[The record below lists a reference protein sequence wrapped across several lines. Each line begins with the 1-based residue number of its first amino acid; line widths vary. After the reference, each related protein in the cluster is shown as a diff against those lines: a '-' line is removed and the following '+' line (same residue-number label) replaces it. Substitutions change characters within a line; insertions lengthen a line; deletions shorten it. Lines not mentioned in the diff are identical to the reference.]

1 VRLCNSQ
8 RRERERERERG
19 GGERRKS
26 RVLFLVDD
34 GSMWLIRCFSLYLIW
49 CDNPSYLI
57 LIGGHKGAGLH
68 KLLIEVILVYFC
80 FYE

>member
-1 VRLCNSQ
+1 MC
-8 RRERERERERG
+8 
-19 GGERRKS
+19 
-26 RVLFLVDD
+26 
-34 GSMWLIRCFSLYLIW
+34 LIRCFSLYLIW

-68 KLLIEVILVYFC
+68 KLLIEVILVYFY